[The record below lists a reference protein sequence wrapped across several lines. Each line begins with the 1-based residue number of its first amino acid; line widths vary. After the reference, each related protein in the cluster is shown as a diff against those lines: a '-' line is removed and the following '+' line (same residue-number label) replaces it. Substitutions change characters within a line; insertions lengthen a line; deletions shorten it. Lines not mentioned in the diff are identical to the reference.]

1 MMPDTWIAIDFET
14 ATASRDSA
22 CALGVAV
29 IENGE
34 LATTA
39 SWLIRPPGNRY
50 DPRNIG
56 VHGITP
62 SQTLLAPSYAE
73 LYGAIEPF
81 LAGQHVLAHSASFD
95 VSVLR
100 ALHDHYHIPLP
111 NTHYACSVAL
121 ARRAFP
127 RLYNHK
133 LPTVCDH
140 CGIELQHHDAASDA
154 IACAKIALNCRDA
167 IGAKNVR
174 DAVKELGVRVQRV

>member
-1 MMPDTWIAIDFET
+1 MTSDTWVAIDFET

-22 CALGVAV
+22 CALGIAV
-29 IENGE
+29 IEDG
-34 LATTA
+34 AVAATA
-39 SWLIRPPGNRY
+39 SWLMRPPGNRY

-73 LYGAIEPF
+73 LYGSIEPF
-81 LAGQHVLAHSASFD
+81 LAGRHVLAHSASFD

-100 ALHDHYHIPLP
+100 AVHDHYRIPLP

-127 RLYNHK
+127 YLHNHK

-154 IACAKIALNCRDA
+154 IACARIALNCRDA
-167 IGAKNVR
+167 IGASSVH
-174 DAVKELGVRVQRV
+174 DAIAELGVRVRRL